1 MNYYEDVLERIN
13 GFINKE
19 EYEEAKRLI
28 LNELDVPYVPKDFE
42 DRLKEL
48 LSFINEK
55 TFKVNVLSDEDIE
68 KYLYMDEN
76 HQLIAVDELNR
87 KNLRDYIEICNRY
100 LKSNCFINGKVL
112 LIDSLIKQ
120 EINYEFE
127 CMKNNEIIRFNP
139 SEIDPI
145 EKSSGYLSCLN
156 ALRERFMKEP
166 SMLYMAEQLLYKEA
180 IMALPFNIDKDNG
193 IKLADKIETYIK
205 DAFK

>member
-1 MNYYEDVLERIN
+1 MNYYEDILEKIN
-13 GFINKE
+13 SLINNE

-28 LNELDVPYVPKDFE
+28 LNELDVSYVPKDFE

-48 LSFINEK
+48 LSDINEK

-87 KNLRDYIEICNRY
+87 KNLRDYIDICNRY
-100 LKSNCFINGKVL
+100 LKSNGYINGKVL
-112 LIDSLIKQ
+112 LIDSLIRQ
-120 EINYEFE
+120 EINHELE
-127 CMKNNEIIRFNP
+127 CLKNNELIRFNP
-139 SEIDPI
+139 SEMKPI
-145 EKSSGYLSCLN
+145 ENSDGYLSCLN
-156 ALRERFMKEP
+156 ALRETFMKEP

-180 IMALPFNIDKDNG
+180 IMALPFNLNKDND
-193 IKLADKIETYIK
+193 IKLADKIEKYIK

>member
-1 MNYYEDVLERIN
+1 MNYYEDVLYRITS
-13 GFINKE
+13 FINNEK
-19 EYEEAKRLI
+19 YEEAKRLV
-28 LNELDVPYVPKDFE
+28 LNELDVSYVPKDFE

-55 TFKVNVLSDEDIE
+55 TFKVNILSDEDIQ

-87 KNLRDYIEICNRY
+87 KNLRDYIDMCNRY
-100 LKSNCFINGKVL
+100 LKSNGFINAKIL
-112 LIDSLIKQ
+112 LIDSLIRQ

-127 CMKNNEIIRFNP
+127 CLKNNEIIRFNP

-145 EKSSGYLSCLN
+145 EKSNGYLSCLN
-156 ALRERFMKEP
+156 ALRKRFMKEP

-180 IMALPFNIDKDNG
+180 ITALPFNIDKNNG
-193 IKLADKIETYIK
+193 IKLADKIENYIK